1 MRSMRYWMPIVLAFA
16 LLVIS
21 RSVSPVLAYVLI
33 VAATALIFE
42 VGTALLAGASRTGG
56 MHDHRQ

>member
-33 VAATALIFE
+33 VAATALVFE
-42 VGTALLAGASRTGG
+42 VGTALLAGANRTGG